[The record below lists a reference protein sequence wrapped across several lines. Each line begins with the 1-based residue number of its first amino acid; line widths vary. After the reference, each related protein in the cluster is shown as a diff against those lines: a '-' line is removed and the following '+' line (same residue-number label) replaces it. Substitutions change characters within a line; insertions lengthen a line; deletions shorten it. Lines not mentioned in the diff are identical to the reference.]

1 MSTPPPPPAPP
12 TSTPPSRVRP
22 PLRRDPDVG
31 IIGGVAAGLARHL
44 DVDVVLIRIAFVV
57 GALLTQGLAVLAYVL
72 GWVFVPKATPEE
84 RAAAVARPSG
94 RRDRADDGRGATFW
108 LGVGL
113 LALGAIWF
121 LGAVSTPGLAAFRL
135 VDRGVVLPLLLI
147 GLGIALWRTGDR
159 NDTSATSSAS
169 RPPATATSP
178 SESAMPTT
186 SLPAP
191 ETAPDG
197 TVRVDPVDQEPGSP
211 PPPPPSAPSMQA
223 GGDGGFTPP
232 PVPERERSFLTRLT
246 LGVALLTVGVLWI
259 LEVTT
264 ALSLGPLP
272 ILAIGLAIIGA
283 GLLVGSVVGRGR
295 ALIVVGVLLL
305 PLVLAGTVLRGLPA
319 GPLIEGGLRG
329 DARFGELI
337 EQPATA
343 DELASTYSLGAG
355 RLELDLRGLELDDDA
370 SVAIEIGAGEVEVF
384 VPSDV
389 NVDASGSLGLG
400 ELRLFDV
407 RRTGFA
413 LDAEGS
419 LVADVAVPA
428 DAPTLELR
436 LDGGVG
442 DLSVQ
447 R

>member
-1 MSTPPPPPAPP
+1 
-12 TSTPPSRVRP
+12 
-22 PLRRDPDVG
+22 
-31 IIGGVAAGLARHL
+31 
-44 DVDVVLIRIAFVV
+44 
-57 GALLTQGLAVLAYVL
+57 
-72 GWVFVPKATPEE
+72 
-84 RAAAVARPSG
+84 
-94 RRDRADDGRGATFW
+94 
-108 LGVGL
+108 
-113 LALGAIWF
+113 
-121 LGAVSTPGLAAFRL
+121 
-135 VDRGVVLPLLLI
+135 
-147 GLGIALWRTGDR
+147 
-159 NDTSATSSAS
+159 
-169 RPPATATSP
+169 
-178 SESAMPTT
+178 MPTT